1 MKYQIFAVLLV
12 LAVILAAC
20 APTAA
25 SPTPPP
31 IMTDEPPAPVLGLAV
46 VQSVQIQILESHPI
60 QVKAVIRGQLPDAG
74 CTTISEATQT
84 RDGNTFNIE
93 LTTTTDPLALCAQA
107 LTPFEQVVL
116 LDVTDLLPA
125 PYVVNANGVRQAFEL
140 LPRDMEDFKRAL
152 VQALN
157 AQDYETLRLSMDTS
171 LRIALWRSEGDSYD
185 VEPAIEQL
193 QLNHLGADATIV
205 AGPDRDMSEFPEGAD
220 PFSAFGLDVGP
231 NHALFVSGW
240 GPDGKDEA
248 ILYMNYLLDGT
259 LYWHGVLV
267 AEGGFAQQPVN
278 RIMTALIKRSN
289 HTYIAR
295 RNS

>member
-1 MKYQIFAVLLV
+1 MKYQSFAGLMV
-12 LAVILAAC
+12 LAIMLTACVPAAV
-20 APTAA
+20 

-46 VQSVQIQILESHPI
+46 VQSVEIQILESMPI
-60 QVKAVIRGQLPDAG
+60 QVNALIRGQLSDAG
-74 CTTISEATQT
+74 CTTISTVTQT
-84 RDGNTFNIE
+84 RDGSTFNIE
-93 LTTTTDPLALCAQA
+93 LATTTDPLALCAQA

-116 LDVTDLLPA
+116 LDVTDLPPA

-140 LPRDMEDFKRAL
+140 LPRDMDGFKRAL

-157 AQDYETLRLSMDTS
+157 AQNYEALRLMMDTS

-185 VEPAIEQL
+185 VETAIEQL
-193 QLNHLGADATIV
+193 RLNHLGANATIV
-205 AGPDRDMSEFPEGAD
+205 AGPDKDMSEFPEGAD
-220 PFSAFGLDVGP
+220 PFSVFGLDVGP

-267 AEGGFAQQPVN
+267 AKGGFAQ
-278 RIMTALIKRSN
+278 
-289 HTYIAR
+289 
-295 RNS
+295 

>member
-1 MKYQIFAVLLV
+1 MKYQSFAVLMV
-12 LAVILAAC
+12 LTVVLAAC
-20 APTAA
+20 APAA
-25 SPTPPP
+25 VSPTPP

-46 VQSVQIQILESHPI
+46 VQSVEIQILESMPM
-60 QVKAVIRGQLPDAG
+60 QVNALVRGQLPDAG
-74 CTTISEATQT
+74 CTTISKVIQT

-93 LTTTTDPLALCAQA
+93 LTTTTDPLTLCAQA
-107 LTPFEQVVL
+107 LTPFEQVVP
-116 LDVTDLLPA
+116 LDVTDLLSA
-125 PYVVNANGVRQAFEL
+125 PYVVHANGVRQAFEL
-140 LPRDMEDFKRAL
+140 LPRDMEGFKRAL

-157 AQDYETLRLSMDTS
+157 EQDYVSLRLMMDIS
-171 LRIALWRSEGDSYD
+171 LRIALWRSEGNAYD

-193 QLNHLGADATIV
+193 QLNHLSADATIV

-267 AEGGFAQQPVN
+267 AKGGFA
-278 RIMTALIKRSN
+278 
-289 HTYIAR
+289 
-295 RNS
+295 